1 MGAEEK
7 RTLAEVLGRFKYV
20 LLVAA
25 VGLALLLWPTGGG
38 GRELPQTE
46 ATEEARLAALLSK
59 MEGVGRA
66 EVLLSDSGA
75 AVVCR
80 GADNAS
86 VRLAVNDAVRCY
98 TGLGADQIVIYKF
111 SESWRDEP

>member
-7 RTLAEVLGRFKYV
+7 KPLAEVLGRFRYV

-25 VGLALLLWPTGGG
+25 VGLALLLWPTGGS
-38 GRELPQTE
+38 REQPQTE

-80 GADNAS
+80 GADSAS

-98 TGLGADQIVIYKF
+98 TGLGADQIMIYKF